1 MVRATPSNCRV
12 SSSVEQTTLGGE
24 PALAWT
30 TKCGD
35 GYDVNKLATL
45 HGKRGFMMLFASPT
59 AKRKA
64 EDRLIFES
72 IRRSFRFTR

>member
-1 MVRATPSNCRV
+1 MVRGTPSGCPV
-12 SSSVEQTTLGGE
+12 SSSVEQTTVGGE

-30 TKCGD
+30 TKCSD
-35 GYDVNKLATL
+35 GYYVNKLATL

-59 AKRKA
+59 AKPKA